1 MSDKDAPELSV
12 AEMMARIRQHLAARR
27 DPDVYA
33 NAASHPFGTP
43 PHLKGGL
50 NGHPTTTPN
59 PVDGPTPQERRF
71 RGYKPSVDWYQ
82 MMDGLRIAEKYCLIG
97 KYVPELKRWPSPV
110 RLTVR
115 TFARALLLMTKF
127 ITNRQRAF
135 NHCTLGALGNIH
147 GVLHHFEKVQRENLQ
162 RIEDHL
168 AQQDAEIRQ
177 LRARL
182 ADLEARFAQPSRDVA

>member
-1 MSDKDAPELSV
+1 MSDRDAPELSV
-12 AEMMARIRQHLAARR
+12 AEMMARIRQHLATRR
-27 DPDVYA
+27 DSDVYV

-50 NGHPTTTPN
+50 NGHHAAAHRN
-59 PVDGPTPQERRF
+59 GQALDDARF

-82 MMDGLRIAEKYCLIG
+82 MLEGLRIAEKYCLIG

-110 RLTVR
+110 RFTVR
-115 TFARALLLMTKF
+115 ALACAILLITKF

-147 GVLHHFEKVQRENLQ
+147 GVLHHYEKVQRENLQ
-162 RIEDHL
+162 RLEDYL
-168 AQQDAEIRQ
+168 TWQDAHIRQ
-177 LRARL
+177 LQAQVAMLEGRL
-182 ADLEARFAQPSRDVA
+182 VPAPRDDA